1 MNIFASFARNA
12 KSLISRSAPAQ
23 EIGSNFPTLTLIP
36 NSLLHQHFSTHRKVY
51 PTNRSTDKKSEFVYT
66 NAINTNISITFKKFK
81 QESI

>member
-1 MNIFASFARNA
+1 MNIFASFAQSL
-12 KSLISRSAPAQ
+12 KSALSRSAHAQ
-23 EIGSNFPTLTLIP
+23 GIGSNLPTLTLIP
-36 NSLLHQHFSTHRKVY
+36 KSLLHQHFSTHRKVY

>member
-1 MNIFASFARNA
+1 MNIFASFAQNLKLR
-12 KSLISRSAPAQ
+12 LRRSASVQ
-23 EIGSNFPTLTLIP
+23 EIGSNLETLILIP

-81 QESI
+81 QE